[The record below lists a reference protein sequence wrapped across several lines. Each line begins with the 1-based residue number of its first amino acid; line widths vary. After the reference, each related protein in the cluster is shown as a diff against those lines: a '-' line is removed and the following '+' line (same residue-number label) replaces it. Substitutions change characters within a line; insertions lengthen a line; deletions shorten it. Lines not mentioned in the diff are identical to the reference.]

1 MGKAMFRHGTWVY
14 NCPGQYSW
22 ESKQFFVSEFVVV
35 DYAYGLFE
43 WGDSL
48 HAAIGVIGSK

>member
-48 HAAIGVIGSK
+48 HAAIGLIGSK